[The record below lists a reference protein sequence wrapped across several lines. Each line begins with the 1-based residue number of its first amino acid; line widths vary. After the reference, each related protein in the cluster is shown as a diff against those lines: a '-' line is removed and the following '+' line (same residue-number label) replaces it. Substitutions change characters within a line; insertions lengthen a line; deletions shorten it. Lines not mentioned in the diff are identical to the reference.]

1 MKTFI
6 SQGGAGRALSLW
18 STPLLWTLVLGII
31 ALAVQAAGEQH
42 LSITL
47 GETLIRLVAVI
58 GIYTFV
64 GHSGVVSF
72 GHVGF
77 ISLGAYAA
85 AWAGCDPA
93 WKGLM
98 LTALPAV
105 LRDHAYGLPVSLAFA
120 AALSAAVAAVLGL
133 ALMKLSGIA
142 ATIAT
147 FGFLI
152 ILNSLFSN
160 WDALT
165 AGTSSI
171 IGIPTTVTPAVA
183 WLVAV
188 AAVAVA
194 WWYQNSR
201 QGLMLQATRD
211 SEPAAQ
217 SVGIHMVRVR
227 LSSFILSAAICG
239 VAGALYAHFVGFLS
253 PDAMYLD
260 TTFILLSMLVIGGM
274 QSLSGAVLGTLL
286 VSALIELLRVGE
298 AGFGV
303 GGHALALPS
312 GSQQLALA
320 VTLAVVLLV
329 RPGGL
334 MGRKEWTVGTMT
346 ATEAKPQPA

>member
-1 MKTFI
+1 MKNTVPDNRP
-6 SQGGAGRALSLW
+6 GHALSLW
-18 STPLLWTLVLGII
+18 STPLLWALLLGVV
-31 ALAVQAAGEQH
+31 ALTVHAAGEQH
-42 LSITL
+42 LIITL
-47 GETLIRLVAVI
+47 GETLIRLVAVV

-64 GHSGVVSF
+64 GHSGIVSF

-77 ISLGAYAA
+77 MSLGAYAA
-85 AWAGCDPA
+85 AWVGCDPM

-105 LRDHAYGLPVSLAFA
+105 LRDHAYGLWVSLSFA
-120 AALSAAVAAVLGL
+120 AVLSALVAGVLGL

-152 ILNSLFSN
+152 ILNSVFSN
-160 WDALT
+160 WDTLT

-171 IGIPTTVTPAVA
+171 IGIPTTVTSSGA

-188 AAVAVA
+188 VVIGLA
-194 WWYQNSR
+194 WWFQNSR
-201 QGLMLQATRD
+201 HGLLLQATRD

-227 LSSFILSAAICG
+227 LFGFILSAAICG

-286 VSALIELLRVGE
+286 VSALIELLRLGE
-298 AGFGV
+298 VGV
-303 GGHALALPS
+303 GVAGRTLALPS

-320 VTLAVVLLV
+320 LALAMVLLV
-329 RPGGL
+329 RPSGV
-334 MGRKEWTVGTMT
+334 MGRREWSIG
-346 ATEAKPQPA
+346 KKRSQPA